1 MSGGLLMNN
10 VELSEKVRG
19 YLKGSAAKAKKF
31 EDLVAVTISL
41 ISENTEDMYVA
52 VRNGEIL
59 VDAYHYDDNNCSVE
73 ASAETVDKLFSGE
86 LSFDKALADGE
97 VKVKSGETAK
107 FKALEVLV
115 PAKKAAKKAEKPA
128 AKPAKV
134 PEKKAEK
141 PAAPKAEVKPEVKAA
156 PAPKAEKKPEAPAPA
171 AKPAAPAAPAKPE
184 VKHPAPAAKNGK
196 KK

>member
-1 MSGGLLMNN
+1 MNN
-10 VELSEKVRG
+10 FELSEKVKG

-41 ISENTEDMYVA
+41 ISENTEDMYVT
-52 VRNGEIL
+52 VRDGEIL
-59 VDAYHYDDNNCSVE
+59 VDAYHYDDNNCSIE

-86 LSFDKALADGE
+86 LAFDKALADGS

-128 AKPAKV
+128 AKPAKA

-141 PAAPKAEVKPEVKAA
+141 PAAPKVDKPEAKAAPAAKAEAKPAA
-156 PAPKAEKKPEAPAPA
+156 PAPKAE
-171 AKPAAPAAPAKPE
+171 AKPAAPAA
-184 VKHPAPAAKNGK
+184 PAPAAKNGK

>member
-1 MSGGLLMNN
+1 MSGGLLMTNF
-10 VELSEKVRG
+10 ELSEKVKG

-41 ISENTEDMYVA
+41 ISENTEDMYVT
-52 VRNGEIL
+52 VRDGEIL
-59 VDAYHYDDNNCSVE
+59 VDAYHYDDNNCSIE

-86 LSFDKALADGE
+86 LPFDKALADGA

-128 AKPAKV
+128 TKPAKAA
-134 PEKKAEK
+134 EKK
-141 PAAPKAEVKPEVKAA
+141 AAPKAEAKPEVKAA
-156 PAPKAEKKPEAPAPA
+156 PAPKAEKKPEAAPA
-171 AKPAAPAAPAKPE
+171 VKPAAAPAKAE
-184 VKHPAPAAKNGK
+184 VKPAEPAKPAAPAAKNGK